1 MTETWRDIP
10 NYEGLY
16 EVSDKGRVR
25 SKEGKVTYTERHG
38 VRKWKSRILKVK
50 NKNAREFRV
59 DLWKDGKPKTFLVHQ
74 LVGFAFL
81 SNPNKYKS
89 INHLDGNPRNNNVE
103 NLEWCSDY
111 RNINHA
117 FDNRLIKT
125 GKQTSLFSIKDREM
139 HDFRSITKASEFLGR
154 SNNYLTNNKIA
165 DGYLVFIK
173 E

>member
-25 SKEGKVTYTERHG
+25 TKEGKITHTKYHG
-38 VRKWKSRILKVK
+38 VRRWKSRILKEK
-50 NKNAREFRV
+50 NKDAREARV
-59 DLWKDGKPKTFLVHQ
+59 DLWKDGKPKGFLVHQ
-74 LVGFAFL
+74 LVGLAFL
-81 SNPNKYKS
+81 SNPNEYKD

-103 NLEWCSDY
+103 NLEWCDHY

-117 FDNRLIKT
+117 FDT
-125 GKQTSLFSIKDREM
+125 GLMSTNKQTSLFSIKDREM
-139 HDFRSITKASEFLGR
+139 HDFRSMGKASEFLGR
-154 SNNYLTNNKIA
+154 SRTYLRNNKIA

>member
-10 NYEGLY
+10 DYEGLY

>member
-16 EVSDKGRVR
+16 EVSDRGRVR

-38 VRKWKSRILKVK
+38 VRKWKSRVLKEK
-50 NKNAREFRV
+50 NKNAREVRV
-59 DLWKDGKPKTFLVHQ
+59 DLWKDGKPKGFLVHQ
-74 LVGFAFL
+74 LVGLAFL
-81 SNPNKYKS
+81 SNPNEYKS

-125 GKQTSLFSIKDREM
+125 GKRTSLISIETREI
-139 HDFRSITKASEFLGR
+139 HNFRSIAKAAEFLGR
-154 SNNYLTNNKIA
+154 SITYIKENKNA
-165 DGYLVFIK
+165 DGYLVFI
-173 E
+173 ED

>member
-1 MTETWRDIP
+1 MTETWKDIP

-38 VRKWKSRILKVK
+38 VRKWKSRVLKEK
-50 NKNAREFRV
+50 NKNAREVRV
-59 DLWKDGKPKTFLVHQ
+59 DLWKDGKPKGFLVHQ

-111 RNINHA
+111 LNINHA

-125 GKQTSLFSIKDREM
+125 GKRTALISIKSGDI
-139 HDFRSITKASEFLGR
+139 HNFRSISKAAEFLGR
-154 SNNYLTNNKIA
+154 SSKYLKKYKNA
-165 DGYLVFIK
+165 DGYLVFI
-173 E
+173 ED